1 VVCCVHRDLDPAGGQ
16 LEVVVGEEG
25 AVLMPNLAKTET
37 EPTGCAYVA
46 APAPDGFDDAL
57 TSLALDRPLALAT
70 LAIPT
75 AEVAQGW
82 GVLLDSASP
91 A

>member
-1 VVCCVHRDLDPAGGQ
+1 VLAPDLGT
-16 LEVVVGEEG
+16 L
-25 AVLMPNLAKTET
+25 ET
-37 EPTGCAYVA
+37 EPSGCAYVA
-46 APAPDGFDDAL
+46 APAPGGFDDAL

-75 AEVAQGW
+75 AEVAYGW